1 MLRSLALPAALV
13 TVLAASACA
22 SPGDVPRTMTDATPS
37 TSTSTSRPT
46 NATPTPTPTGSDGED
61 TTEPGESSDAP
72 DSTGAALE
80 GDPGVPGLPQSS
92 GASVDDVLRLG
103 AIASWT
109 ERPDLI
115 ALSLPASSSCWA
127 LAAEP
132 MLESPTTIVV
142 EVEAPEPCETV
153 DAARTY
159 SIAVPDGADTSGD
172 LQLRV
177 VGPEHE
183 FTLTL
188 PAE

>member
-22 SPGDVPRTMTDATPS
+22 SASDVPRTVTDATPS
-37 TSTSTSRPT
+37 TSTSTSPPT
-46 NATPTPTPTGSDGED
+46 SATPTPTESADEG
-61 TTEPGESSDAP
+61 TTEPRESTDAP
-72 DSTGAALE
+72 DSTEAALE

-142 EVEAPEPCETV
+142 EVAAPEPCETL

-159 SIAVPDGADTSGD
+159 SISVPDGTDTSGE
-172 LQLRV
+172 LQLQV